1 MIHLHCG
8 EVIGNVFKLFFKLLM
23 GLILICSY
31 PKSKTPGTLT
41 QVAYDKN
48 SINDIVSLVI
58 LVQIEKI
65 VLPGEPCR
73 LLK

>member
-1 MIHLHCG
+1 
-8 EVIGNVFKLFFKLLM
+8 M
-23 GLILICSY
+23 GILIIRFDVSGLH